1 VDVLVQAL
9 GMTGLKKSAVSALC
23 AGLDERVTA
32 FGQRPLTG
40 SYPYVWL
47 DAKYVTIR
55 EGDRVLSMA
64 YVVATGVTAQGERE
78 VLGCDVGPS
87 EAEAFW
93 TGFLR
98 DLVARGLTGVQLV
111 ISDAHSGLVAALR
124 TVLQWAQWQRCRV
137 HALRN
142 LLRHVP
148 KHQPAMVAAL
158 VRTIFVQPDHAALAE
173 LARVAEALHPRF
185 PRVADD
191 LRDMAADL
199 LAFLHFPAA
208 HWRQIYSTDPLARLN
223 REIGRRAD
231 VVGIF
236 PNRAA
241 SLRLLGAVLMEQ
253 SEEWAAATR
262 RYFSQESMAA
272 LATAGA

>member
-1 VDVLVQAL
+1 VIQEAYVLGVSTRKVDDLVQAL

-32 FGQRPLTG
+32 FRQRPLTG
-40 SYPYVWL
+40 AYPYVWL

-55 EGDRVLSMA
+55 EEDRVLSMA
-64 YVVATGVTAQGERE
+64 YVVATRVTAQGERE

-124 TVLQWAQWQRCRV
+124 TVLQGAQWQRCRV

-148 KHQPAMVAAL
+148 KHQQAMVAAL
-158 VRTIFVQPDHAALAE
+158 IRTIFVQPDHAAALTE

-199 LAFLHFPAA
+199 LAFLHFPADLVDQSPEA
-208 HWRQIYSTDPLARLN
+208 VESRNWPAG
-223 REIGRRAD
+223 GRGGHLFEPRGEPEPPGRG
-231 VVGIF
+231 VSGTK
-236 PNRAA
+236 R
-241 SLRLLGAVLMEQ
+241 
-253 SEEWAAATR
+253 
-262 RYFSQESMAA
+262 
-272 LATAGA
+272 